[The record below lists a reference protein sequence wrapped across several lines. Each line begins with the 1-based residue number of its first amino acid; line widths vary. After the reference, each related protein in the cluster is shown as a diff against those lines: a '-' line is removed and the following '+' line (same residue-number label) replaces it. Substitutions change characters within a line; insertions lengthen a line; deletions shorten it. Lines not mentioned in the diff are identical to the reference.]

1 MALWVPGFYPVF
13 PEGQGAKRPAGSQGP
28 IRSRRPPRIEAAAGR
43 AMLAPRVIARMFE
56 RVDMP
61 ILVGSKVAEKI

>member
-1 MALWVPGFYPVF
+1 MALWVPGFASVF
-13 PEGQGAKRPAGSQGP
+13 PEGQGLKSPAGSQGP
-28 IRSRRPPRIEAAAGR
+28 IRSRRPPRIEAVADR
-43 AMLAPRVIARMFE
+43 AVLAPREIARISK